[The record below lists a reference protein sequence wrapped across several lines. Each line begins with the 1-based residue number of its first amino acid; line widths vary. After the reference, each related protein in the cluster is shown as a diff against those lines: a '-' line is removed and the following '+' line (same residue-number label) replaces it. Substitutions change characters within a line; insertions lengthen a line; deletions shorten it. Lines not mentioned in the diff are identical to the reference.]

1 MPQNPQPFGQRAK
14 TALVRLVV
22 VLLLLA
28 LAGAVVVLL
37 SRLNARTYSI
47 EQRGQE
53 LVVLKGRNLPFGA
66 APYLPSDPRLVD
78 AYAPVPFEGVA
89 PESLV
94 GVTFEDREAL
104 DRALF
109 EVLID
114 RAEQRITS
122 EDTREQEEALQAMHR
137 AEKLNGITEE
147 QQLSLRRIQ
156 AEAAF
161 YQARYR
167 LDEARRLTAEAMVQL
182 RLAAESSTQN
192 ARAAH
197 QMLAEV
203 SPAARALEEALRR
216 AVHVLS
222 GPSRGAG
229 QDADRTP
236 AGKETPQRGTEGAA
250 EEPDAAG
257 PQAPRG
263 AEQPAQAPAPM
274 DGRTPPSPSGPDATQ
289 ENGAVQEDDVGTLED
304 GR

>member
-22 VLLLLA
+22 VLLVLA

-78 AYAPVPFEGVA
+78 AYAPIPFEGVA

-114 RAEQRITS
+114 RAELRITS
-122 EDTREQEEALQAMHR
+122 EDTREQEEALLAMRR

-147 QQLSLRRIQ
+147 QQLSLRRVQ

-192 ARAAH
+192 ARAAN

-222 GPSRGAG
+222 GPARAAEK
-229 QDADRTP
+229 DADEAPPKSAPTESN
-236 AGKETPQRGTEGAA
+236 GEGAQTPEA
-250 EEPDAAG
+250 APAPTGGQGTNGAAAPATDGDETQPPPPDAANEVREG
-257 PQAPRG
+257 
-263 AEQPAQAPAPM
+263 
-274 DGRTPPSPSGPDATQ
+274 
-289 ENGAVQEDDVGTLED
+289 DVGTLDE

>member
-14 TALVRLVV
+14 TALVRLIVV
-22 VLLLLA
+22 VLLLA

-78 AYAPVPFEGVA
+78 AYAPIPFEGVA
-89 PESLV
+89 PDSLV

-114 RAEQRITS
+114 RAELRITS
-122 EDTREQEEALQAMHR
+122 EDTREQEEALQAMRR

-147 QQLSLRRIQ
+147 QQLSLRRVQ

-192 ARAAH
+192 ARAAN

-222 GPSRGAG
+222 GPARAAEKDTEEAPPANGGSEPNG
-229 QDADRTP
+229 Q
-236 AGKETPQRGTEGAA
+236 GSETPEAAPAPPAPKPSNGAAPPATEGA
-250 EEPDAAG
+250 EP
-257 PQAPRG
+257 QR
-263 AEQPAQAPAPM
+263 PAPE
-274 DGRTPPSPSGPDATQ
+274 GTDAVR
-289 ENGAVQEDDVGTLED
+289 EGDVGTLEE